1 MKRRVSMKSMKTVN
15 TYAVPYCAIQRLL
28 KFQEPFAYSAG
39 TYGWRCDYY
48 SVGDIIISTGYAPV
62 GKQVKYDLCKKW
74 EGEAKNVSSLPWDKQ
89 KEATNK
95 LLMQFVEE
103 MKKEA

>member
-1 MKRRVSMKSMKTVN
+1 MKRRVTMKSMRTAN
-15 TYAVPYCAIQRLL
+15 TYAVPYCVIQRLL

-39 TYGWRCDYY
+39 VYGWNCDYY
-48 SVGDIIISTGYAPV
+48 KINDVVICTGYRPV

-74 EGEAKNVSSLPWDKQ
+74 EGEAKNVSSLPWAEQ
-89 KEATNK
+89 EEATQQ

-103 MKKEA
+103 IKKGA